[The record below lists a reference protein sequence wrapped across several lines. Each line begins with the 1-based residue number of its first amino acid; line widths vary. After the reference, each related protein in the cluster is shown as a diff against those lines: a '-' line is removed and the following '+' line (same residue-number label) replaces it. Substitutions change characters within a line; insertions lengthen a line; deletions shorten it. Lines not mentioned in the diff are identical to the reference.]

1 MSPARLARGVAPRPD
16 SARRSAAS
24 RSMPVLDVR
33 RGMCRPA
40 CAARMSMGVLS
51 YRAPNAAGASKHGP
65 SLSNLQPS
73 SFQRLLLFRRG
84 MPSPSCNIACCD

>member
-1 MSPARLARGVAPRPD
+1 MRPARLAGAGALRPD

-40 CAARMSMGVLS
+40 CKERMSTVGFDHVW
-51 YRAPNAAGASKHGP
+51 RT
-65 SLSNLQPS
+65 
-73 SFQRLLLFRRG
+73 
-84 MPSPSCNIACCD
+84 